1 MWFRKKGHF
10 WFMHPSNTYLDFIRF
25 VKIIVQMHVLKIKTT
40 LKLYLNIIILFSE
53 CTELPPHYHQTDGK
67 CMIYESN
74 YPGEVIN
81 A

>member
-1 MWFRKKGHF
+1 
-10 WFMHPSNTYLDFIRF
+10 
-25 VKIIVQMHVLKIKTT
+25 MHVLKIKTT